1 VAGLHFYFTTV
12 KKRGRNPRTLSTPTY
27 IISVFSN
34 YDPDSYDTDGQ
45 KVMRMG
51 FGGEN

>member
-1 VAGLHFYFTTV
+1 MGLMSG
-12 KKRGRNPRTLSTPTY
+12 RGAFL
-27 IISVFSN
+27 FSN